1 MNEQRLSWKLTI
13 RRYKINKILM
23 KNSSAGFTLLE
34 VLIAMFILAFGLLA
48 IAQMQVTAIRGNAFS
63 NRTTTALTLA
73 QDKIEELS
81 GLSFDNDQLAAGHHP
96 AGADPDPD
104 LSPYTRTWD
113 IVNGLNT
120 KTVTV
125 KVTWPG
131 HKVELNTV
139 ISG

>member
-1 MNEQRLSWKLTI
+1 
-13 RRYKINKILM
+13 M
-23 KNSSAGFTLLE
+23 KNGSAGFTLLE

-81 GLSFDNDQLAAGHHP
+81 GLSFDNHQLAAGDHP
-96 AGADPDPD
+96 AGADPNPD
-104 LSPYTRTWD
+104 LSPYTRRWN

-125 KVTWPG
+125 TVTWPG